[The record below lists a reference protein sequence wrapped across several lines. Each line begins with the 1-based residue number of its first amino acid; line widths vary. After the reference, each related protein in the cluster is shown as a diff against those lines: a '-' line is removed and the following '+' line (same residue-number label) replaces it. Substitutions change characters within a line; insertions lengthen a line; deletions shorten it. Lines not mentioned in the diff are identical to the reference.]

1 MIEELLDKFVE
12 DNYDMIYSKVCEIF
26 PDIVHSDFYLEDID
40 AQEFV
45 ENYMMKEYESWKQKH
60 LENYMN

>member
-45 ENYMMKEYESWKQKH
+45 ENYMREEYELWK
-60 LENYMN
+60 ENQQ

>member
-1 MIEELLDKFVE
+1 MEELLDKFVDE
-12 DNYDMIYSKVCEIF
+12 NYDMIYSKVCEIF

-45 ENYMMKEYESWKQKH
+45 ENYMREEYELWKEEH
-60 LENYMN
+60 LKNYTN